1 MDKRPILER
10 IETWYSWAN
19 QTGIVLTRIVVHPED
34 LWLAPKFYK
43 GLPVVALG
51 GATK

>member
-1 MDKRPILER
+1 MNKRPILER
-10 IETWYSWAN
+10 IETWYLWAAS
-19 QTGIVLTRIVVHPED
+19 TGIVLSRIVVHPED
-34 LWLAPKFYK
+34 LAAAPSQYE